1 MSAYPNLYQKSV
13 LFEIINLKNPS
24 EVVAAFTLTIPPEQF
39 EVVQSQRIS
48 RTKTF
53 GGVFQDDY
61 GLDTA
66 KITISGTTGNSELR
80 ASYIPGQGG
89 AVEHYSGK
97 DAIYVFRDK
106 IARYKNLLVG
116 KGLESY
122 EMRMYDL
129 STMPDISALDNIQ
142 SSATDGWVVSLD
154 DFKMSRNKDKPLWY
168 NYSIELVGIYPLTT
182 PRPKPG
188 EVMDPLP
195 LPTGPATLRALDSE
209 LNGGVSLESRYTA
222 SILGGVSA
230 EIQNVPTPTS
240 SDWLQDAIGAIRRCV
255 NAVRDA
261 YAWANNILQSIDN
274 VFSLLDDLEDLV
286 VEYIHAS
293 GNLLTTGIGYYSK
306 LFAIA
311 KFPGSVAVAVMEEV
325 NDVMQSVSN
334 AVEYT
339 TSIGE
344 ALGDDYDYVL
354 QLCEET
360 KRIAARMVT
369 FGKAQSAD
377 SNIDVN
383 IGSRTVTVYGSI
395 VITATA
401 ATTFEQLA
409 AQNYGDPNLA
419 SLIAIFNGI
428 TNDDIEVG
436 MPIRIPQIVRTT
448 VVEDNALYSWTKDSN
463 FGSDIYL
470 EPGEGYVALVI
481 DESGDFSVVSGED
494 TLIQAI
500 NSRLNESLGKRLQ
513 LTVYGLVAGIGTANS
528 NTAPIAYVLT
538 NLKDTLCQ
546 DPRIL
551 DVTNIKLLGQGDR
564 LSISCTIITVDDI
577 ISYQGVL

>member
-89 AVEHYSGK
+89 AVEQYTGK

-209 LNGGVSLESRYTA
+209 INDGVPLETRYTVP
-222 SILGGVSA
+222 ILGEVSA
-230 EIQNVPTPTS
+230 EIQNVPVPTN
-240 SDWLQDAIGAIRRCV
+240 SDWLQDAIGAIRRCI
-255 NAVRDA
+255 NAVKDS
-261 YAWANNILQSIDN
+261 YAWANNVLQSIDN
-274 VFSLLDDLEDLV
+274 VFALVDDLEDLV
-286 VEYIHAS
+286 IEYIHAS

-306 LFAIA
+306 IFEIA
-311 KFPGSVAVAVMEEV
+311 RFPGSMAVAVMEEV
-325 NDVMQSVSN
+325 NDVMQSISN

-339 TSIGE
+339 ASIGE
-344 ALGDDYDYVL
+344 TLGDDYDYVL

-377 SNIDVN
+377 SNINVN
-383 IGSRTVTVYGSI
+383 TSSRTVTVYGST
-395 VITATA
+395 VTTATA
-401 ATTFEQLA
+401 ATTLEQLA
-409 AQNYGDPNLA
+409 AQNYGDPNLS

-436 MPIRIPQIVRTT
+436 MPIKIPQIVRTPI
-448 VVEDNALYSWTKDSN
+448 VEDNALYSWDKDSN
-463 FGSDIYL
+463 FGTDIHL

-481 DESGDFSVVSGED
+481 DESGDFSIVSGEA

-513 LTVYGLVAGIGTANS
+513 LTVYGLTSGVGAANS

-564 LSISCTIITVDDI
+564 LSISCTIVTVDDV